1 MTLPYEQVFPKSI
14 CAQKTPPGT
23 GRGTLLSN

>member
-14 CAQKTPPGT
+14 CAQKTPSRYREGDVVK
-23 GRGTLLSN
+23 

>member
-14 CAQKTPPGT
+14 CAQDPPSRYREGDVVK
-23 GRGTLLSN
+23 